1 MAYLVAGIIGFG
13 VFQFFWSIRYAYR
26 LERYK
31 LAAGYP
37 IFGHVLH
44 TLCVIAILAS
54 LAPRDWHL
62 PVGFRLIV
70 ILGCISLTVI
80 HGWLLYKF
88 TKWGEKARLEA
99 DRGK

>member
-1 MAYLVAGIIGFG
+1 MAYLVAGIIGLG

-54 LAPRDWHL
+54 LAPKDWHL
-62 PVGFRLIV
+62 PTKFRLIIIV
-70 ILGCISLTVI
+70 GCIILPFI
-80 HGWLLYKF
+80 HGWLLHKF
-88 TKWGEKARLEA
+88 TKCGEKARLEA
-99 DRGK
+99 EGGK